1 MGALLFSHFRVT
13 NLKLINEKNYLAK
26 YCSFKMT
33 WTASFYYFFLYLAC
47 FVVSTYVIFICYL
60 SMLNLNGLGKF
71 NNIFI
76 YKTTEDTP
84 VAVS

>member
-13 NLKLINEKNYLAK
+13 NLKLINEKKCLAK
-26 YCSFKMT
+26 YSSFKMT
-33 WTASFYYFFLYLAC
+33 WTTSFYYTFLYLAF

-60 SMLNLNGLGKF
+60 SMLNFNGLGKF

-76 YKTTEDTP
+76 CKTAEDTQ
-84 VAVS
+84 

>member
-1 MGALLFSHFRVT
+1 
-13 NLKLINEKNYLAK
+13 
-26 YCSFKMT
+26 MT
-33 WTASFYYFFLYLAC
+33 WTASFCYLFLYLAC